1 MRASN
6 SERRGRIIEHMFLGG
21 AITMNDIV
29 CKYDVSYRTAARDFD
44 YLRYMFPRIKEEM
57 LDSGQIRIGLKK
69 C

>member
-6 SERRGRIIEHMFLGG
+6 SERSGKIIEHMFLGG
-21 AITMNDIV
+21 AITMKDIEY
-29 CKYDVSYRTAARDFD
+29 KYDVSYRTAARDFD

-57 LDSGQIRIGLKK
+57 TDYGQIRIGFKK